1 MSVNITLLFLVMVR
15 VWEKNFSFAQTK
27 TNGRLYYIDLNLMAN
42 TRNPFRFSDNPLKTW
57 WSVEYSVHKKIK
69 CHGYRQ
75 TADIEYNARHC
86 CYLYYFELFM
96 HISYFDGQNLLS
108 IMKTNVKWSRDGY
121 MMLMGSW
128 TSLVVAILHCS
139 L

>member
-75 TADIEYNARHC
+75 TTDIEYNAMHC
-86 CYLYYFELFM
+86 WYMYSFDRFISMVNICYRKWKLIWNEAVKAIWCLWVLGHRLF
-96 HISYFDGQNLLS
+96 SYITL
-108 IMKTNVKWSRDGY
+108 
-121 MMLMGSW
+121 
-128 TSLVVAILHCS
+128 
-139 L
+139 